1 MRRETEH
8 TDRVP
13 GMVWAIVATGVLVP
27 WLSGAGVKMYLDM
40 IGAPTWPWSAF
51 LSPLQLVF
59 LLPATAWISLPF
71 FILAYAAY
79 KLLPREFAG
88 LVTPQSRRLFFG
100 GGLLLGAAGAVKVF
114 VGMFWLFDFAELLMP
129 VWIGYLPHLLVG
141 LGLGYLAGR
150 LAGHGPPA
158 AHA

>member
-1 MRRETEH
+1 M
-8 TDRVP
+8 
-13 GMVWAIVATGVLVP
+13 
-27 WLSGAGVKMYLDM
+27 
-40 IGAPTWPWSAF
+40 
-51 LSPLQLVF
+51 PLQLIF

-88 LVTPQSRRLFFG
+88 LATPQSRRLFFG
-100 GGLLLGAAGAVKVF
+100 GGLVLGTMGAIKVF

-141 LGLGYLAGR
+141 LGLGYVAGR